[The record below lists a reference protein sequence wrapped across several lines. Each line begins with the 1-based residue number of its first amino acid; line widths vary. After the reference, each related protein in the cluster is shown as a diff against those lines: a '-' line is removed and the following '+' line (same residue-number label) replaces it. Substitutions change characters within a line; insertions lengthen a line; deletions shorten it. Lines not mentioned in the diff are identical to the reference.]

1 MKRIRKFNES
11 TTDLDYDYI
20 YNCFAELID
29 DNKAAIFP
37 FQNDH
42 QRYISIYLKMKPF
55 SSVEVGTLAFSNLPQ
70 TVRTTKVGKSEKI
83 INSKIFDF
91 IDGVRYNYELLQE
104 VEVALK
110 RLSDEYPEYKIN
122 FEIFDNT
129 HSMHIDITL

>member
-1 MKRIRKFNES
+1 MKRIKKFNENA
-11 TTDLDYDYI
+11 TDLDYDYI
-20 YNCFAELID
+20 YLCFAELID

-55 SSVEVGTLAFSNLPQ
+55 SSVEVSVPVGGAA

-83 INSKIFDF
+83 INSKIFDY
-91 IDGVRYNYELLQE
+91 IDGVRYNYDLLQD

-110 RLSDEYPEYKIN
+110 RLSEEYPEYKIN

>member
-55 SSVEVGTLAFSNLPQ
+55 SSVEVGTPSFSNSPQ
-70 TVRTTKVGKSEKI
+70 TVRTTKVGKSDIFKFSL
-83 INSKIFDF
+83 NSLKLCMFLLFIF
-91 IDGVRYNYELLQE
+91 VN
-104 VEVALK
+104 
-110 RLSDEYPEYKIN
+110 
-122 FEIFDNT
+122 
-129 HSMHIDITL
+129 

>member
-1 MKRIRKFNES
+1 MKRIKKFNES

-20 YNCFAELID
+20 YLCFSELID
-29 DNKAAIFP
+29 DNKASIRN

-42 QRYISIYLKMKPF
+42 QRYITIDLKMKPF
-55 SSVEVGTLAFSNLPQ
+55 SSVEVGTLVFSNLPP

-91 IDGVRYNYELLQE
+91 IDGVRYNYDLLQE

-129 HSMHIDITL
+129 HSMHIDIT